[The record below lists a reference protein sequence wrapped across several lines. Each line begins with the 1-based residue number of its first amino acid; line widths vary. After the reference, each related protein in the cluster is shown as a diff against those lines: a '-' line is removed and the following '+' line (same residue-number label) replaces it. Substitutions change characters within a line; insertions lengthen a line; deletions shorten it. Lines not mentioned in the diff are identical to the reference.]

1 MADDVE
7 RLNHFA
13 IGAAQIYLDRH
24 SGSGDRGDI
33 ACADKIAQYVHAGT
47 NEQAQIIATLRA
59 KVSELET
66 QLRGATIMF
75 SDTADTIAAL
85 RAELATAVEG
95 RDAMRQ
101 QGQGEGFAA
110 AIQQLRDMSAQKPLN
125 ALTAP
130 AAVLANSLE
139 QSRSV
144 AQSLI
149 KELRP

>member
-1 MADDVE
+1 MADDFDEKPEWGSVGAKVE
-7 RLNHFA
+7 TYNEFRE
-13 IGAAQIYLDRH
+13 
-24 SGSGDRGDI
+24 I
-33 ACADKIAQYVHAGT
+33 ALEMGYPSMTEAFEDL
-47 NEQAQIIATLRA
+47 ATLRA
-59 KVSELET
+59 KVAELET

-75 SDTADTIAAL
+75 ADTADTIATL
-85 RAELATAVEG
+85 RADLAKAVEG
-95 RDAMRQ
+95 LEGARQ

-110 AIQQLRDMSAQKPLN
+110 AVQQLRDMSAQKPLN

-149 KELRP
+149 KELRT

>member
-7 RLNHFA
+7 PLVTLDTFVEQWRTARGREFA
-13 IGAAQIYLDRH
+13 ESLFAEN
-24 SGSGDRGDI
+24 
-33 ACADKIAQYVHAGT
+33 T
-47 NEQAQIIATLRA
+47 TLRA

-75 SDTADTIAAL
+75 SDTADTIATL
-85 RAELATAVEG
+85 RADLAKVVEG
-95 RDAMRQ
+95 CDAMRQ
-101 QGQGEGFAA
+101 QGHGEGFAA
-110 AIQQLRDMSAQKPLN
+110 AIQQLRDMSAQKPIN

>member
-1 MADDVE
+1 MADDVDE
-7 RLNHFA
+7 KPEW
-13 IGAAQIYLDRH
+13 
-24 SGSGDRGDI
+24 GSIECKVETYNEFHGI
-33 ACADKIAQYVHAGT
+33 ALEMGYPSMTEAFEDL
-47 NEQAQIIATLRA
+47 ATLRA

-75 SDTADTIAAL
+75 SDTADTIATL

-101 QGQGEGFAA
+101 QGHGEGFAA
-110 AIQQLRDMSAQKPLN
+110 AIQQLRDMSAQKPIN